1 MVWGVD
7 FRVWGLGFRV
17 QVHVQRLLE
26 REGDGVVDRLA
37 PGELAFPVDWR
48 GRAPARKL
56 CISHRAKTLYFTSGK
71 SSVFHIGR
79 KRCISHRVKTLY
91 FTSGG
96 ERAGDIQARFR
107 VSELPP
113 WRLDL
118 AHDRVEGAH
127 ELLAVHLYRPVQ
139 FSI

>member
-1 MVWGVD
+1 MASWIVLPPENLPFPSIGAGVP
-7 FRVWGLGFRV
+7 L
-17 QVHVQRLLE
+17 
-26 REGDGVVDRLA
+26 RENYVFHIG
-37 PGELAFPVDWR
+37 
-48 GRAPARKL
+48 RKL